1 MKYSSKNDINY
12 AKFIEF
18 TEAIEGKETNE
29 PFIAEQLERI
39 FNTKDA
45 DGFLK
50 ALESKKVPK
59 INFKIDLDFKKAF
72 KFIDADT
79 FLNDN
84 EALEFLKIVVKPR
97 YFWQRINV
105 YDLSYAQAEYVIN
118 LFFYARMKY
127 QKDIRSFLTHLQAS
141 DIDLSS
147 FLDL

>member
-1 MKYSSKNDINY
+1 MKYNSKNDINY

-18 TEAIEGKETNE
+18 TEAIEGQETNE
-29 PFIAEQLERI
+29 PFISEQLERI

-45 DGFLK
+45 EGFLK
-50 ALESKKVPK
+50 ALESKKAPK

-118 LFFYARMKY
+118 LFFSARMKY

-141 DIDLSS
+141 EIVPTQSVV
-147 FLDL
+147 

>member
-84 EALEFLKIVVKPR
+84 EALEYL
-97 YFWQRINV
+97 
-105 YDLSYAQAEYVIN
+105 
-118 LFFYARMKY
+118 
-127 QKDIRSFLTHLQAS
+127 
-141 DIDLSS
+141 
-147 FLDL
+147 